1 MSLTALGSY
10 LISRQRVTSN
20 EQNKRVLCKGSDKI
34 TIINICSSHII
45 ADQSMVKN
53 GFFKIYIVNTGVCPY
68 HTFFR
73 CYYYYNLKWLII
85 IISNIK
91 NTCIPM
97 SRYYKNRYEYV
108 YIKYVLNTLV
118 VNLINTFFGHIK
130 YMLSTSCAYNFFNN
144 RTHHK

>member
-20 EQNKRVLCKGSDKI
+20 EQNKRVPCKGSDKI

-53 GFFKIYIVNTGVCPY
+53 CFFKIYIVNTGVCPY

-73 CYYYYNLKWLII
+73 SYYYNLKWLII

-91 NTCIPM
+91 NIPM

-118 VNLINTFFGHIK
+118 VNLINTFFGPIK

-144 RTHHK
+144 RTHYK

>member
-20 EQNKRVLCKGSDKI
+20 EQNKRVPCKGSDKI

-45 ADQSMVKN
+45 ADQSLVKN

-73 CYYYYNLKWLII
+73 SYYYNLKWLII

-91 NTCIPM
+91 NIPM

-118 VNLINTFFGHIK
+118 VNLINTFFGPIK
-130 YMLSTSCAYNFFNN
+130 YMF
-144 RTHHK
+144 

>member
-20 EQNKRVLCKGSDKI
+20 EQNKRVPCKGSDKI
-34 TIINICSSHII
+34 TIINICNSHII

-53 GFFKIYIVNTGVCPY
+53 GFFLIYIVNTGVCPY

-73 CYYYYNLKWLII
+73 SYYYNLKWLII

-91 NTCIPM
+91 NIPM

-118 VNLINTFFGHIK
+118 VNLINTFFGPIK

-144 RTHHK
+144 RTHYK